1 MLNIDKLK
9 YTFKKPLLDL
19 FKGLKAIQVDPNNE
33 YWIKNN
39 KVIVDYNNYL
49 YNEYWVK
56 NNKVIIEYNN
66 YLYDGI
72 NINAPDIDIITKC
85 YLRELIKRIV
95 KLDYVSF
102 NSFDVIGDLKK
113 YKTPNDSILYT
124 IQKKLGV

>member
-1 MLNIDKLK
+1 MINIDKLK

-49 YNEYWVK
+49 Y
-56 NNKVIIEYNN
+56 
-66 YLYDGI
+66 I
-72 NINAPDIDIITKC
+72 NINAPYIDIITKC

-113 YKTPNDSILYT
+113 YKTTNDSILYT

>member
-19 FKGLKAIQVDPNNE
+19 FKGLKAIQVNPINE

-49 YNEYWVK
+49 FN
-56 NNKVIIEYNN
+56 
-66 YLYDGI
+66 GI

-113 YKTPNDSILYT
+113 YKTTNDSILYT

>member
-19 FKGLKAIQVDPNNE
+19 FKGLKAIQVNPINE

-49 YNEYWVK
+49 Y
-56 NNKVIIEYNN
+56 
-66 YLYDGI
+66 I
-72 NINAPDIDIITKC
+72 NINAPYIDIITKC

-95 KLDYVSF
+95 KLDYVTFS
-102 NSFDVIGDLKK
+102 SFDVIGDLKK
-113 YKTPNDSILYT
+113 YKTTPDSILYT